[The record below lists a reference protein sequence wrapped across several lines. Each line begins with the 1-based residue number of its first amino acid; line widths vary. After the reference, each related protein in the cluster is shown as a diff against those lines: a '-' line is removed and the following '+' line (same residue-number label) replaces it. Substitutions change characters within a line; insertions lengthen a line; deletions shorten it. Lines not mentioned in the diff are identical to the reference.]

1 MPTTEHYDVVII
13 GSGAGGGTLAWKLA
27 PSGKRILLLER
38 GGYLPRERDN
48 WDTTAVF
55 LQGKYSTDEEW
66 RDKKGNEFTPE
77 QNYYVGGNTKFYGA
91 ALLRLRPED
100 FGEIKHHGGVSPA
113 WPLSYQDYEPWYA
126 EAERLYTV
134 HGASGEDPT
143 DGPRSG
149 DYPYPAVQH
158 EPRIQQLH
166 DDLARLGL
174 HPSQLPVGVMLDQ
187 GEDGNAVHASR
198 CIRCDRVDGFP
209 CVVNAKADAQTVC
222 VDPALAQHPNLELV
236 TDAKVERLE
245 TDDTGRQVTAVVA
258 SMSDGSEARFSGDV
272 VVVSCGALNSALLLL
287 RSAND
292 RHPSGLANGSDQ
304 VGRNYMRHNNLAL
317 MALSREP
324 NPTRFQ
330 KTLAMNDWYLKGE
343 DWDYPFGAI
352 QMLGKSDGIQL
363 RAMAPRRVKWGAKLT
378 PEASLDTVA
387 LHGVDFWLSAE
398 DLPEP
403 ENRLSID
410 EDGTPRLALNDEN
423 NMEPLKRLRKKFESM
438 LSHLGME
445 EGTHRRNVYL
455 HEGMA
460 ISATAHQAGTAK
472 FGNDPASSVLD
483 LDCKA
488 HELDNLYVIDSSFF
502 VTIGAVNPTLTIIA
516 NALRVGDHLLERMG

>member
-1 MPTTEHYDVVII
+1 VPTNEHYDVVIV

-55 LQGKYSTDEEW
+55 LHGKYSTDEEW
-66 RDKKGNEFTPE
+66 RDRKGDHFTPE

-100 FGEIKHHGGVSPA
+100 FGEITHHGGVSPA
-113 WPLSYQDYEPWYA
+113 WPLSYQDLEPWYA
-126 EAERLYTV
+126 EAERLYFV
-134 HGASGEDPT
+134 HGQAGEDPT

-149 DYPYPAVQH
+149 DYPYPAVKH

-166 DDLARLGL
+166 DDLVRLGL
-174 HPSQLPVGVMLDQ
+174 HPSHLPVGAMLDQ
-187 GEDGNAVHASR
+187 EPDGSATQTSR
-198 CIRCDRVDGFP
+198 CIRCDRLDGFP
-209 CVVNAKADAQTVC
+209 CLVDAKADSQTVC
-222 VDPALAQHPNLELV
+222 VDPALAQHPNLDLV

-245 TDDTGRQVTAVVA
+245 TDEAGREVTAVVA
-258 SMSDGSEARFSGDV
+258 TMADGSEARFSGDIV
-272 VVVSCGALNSALLLL
+272 VASCGALNSALLLL

-292 RHPSGLANGSDQ
+292 RHPKGLANGSDQ
-304 VGRNYMRHNNLAL
+304 VGRNYMRHNNMAL

-330 KTLAMNDWYLKGE
+330 KTLALNEWYLNGD
-343 DWDYPFGAI
+343 DWDYPLGGI

-378 PEASLDTVA
+378 PETSLETVA

-403 ENRLSID
+403 ENRLTID
-410 EDGTPRLALNDEN
+410 DDGTPRLALNDEN
-423 NMEPLKRLRKKFESM
+423 NTEPLKQLRKKFESM
-438 LSHLGME
+438 LGDLGFDE
-445 EGTHRRNVYL
+445 HTHRHNVYL

-460 ISATAHQAGTAK
+460 VSATAHQAGTTR
-472 FGNDPASSVLD
+472 FGSDPKSSVLD
-483 LDCKA
+483 VDCKA
-488 HELDNLYVIDSSFF
+488 HELDNLYVLDSGFF
-502 VTIGAVNPTLTIIA
+502 VSIGAVNPTLTIIA
-516 NALRVGDHLLERMG
+516 NTLRVGEHLLERLR

>member
-1 MPTTEHYDVVII
+1 
-13 GSGAGGGTLAWKLA
+13 
-27 PSGKRILLLER
+27 
-38 GGYLPRERDN
+38 
-48 WDTTAVF
+48 
-55 LQGKYSTDEEW
+55 
-66 RDKKGNEFTPE
+66 
-77 QNYYVGGNTKFYGA
+77 
-91 ALLRLRPED
+91 
-100 FGEIKHHGGVSPA
+100 
-113 WPLSYQDYEPWYA
+113 
-126 EAERLYTV
+126 
-134 HGASGEDPT
+134 
-143 DGPRSG
+143 
-149 DYPYPAVQH
+149 VQH

-174 HPSQLPVGVMLDQ
+174 HPSHLPVGVMLDQ

-460 ISATAHQAGTAK
+460 ISATAHQAGTAR